1 MKTLQLLTAG
11 GMKSIPLHAW
21 PSEAFTSIL
30 GDNVGGSATD
40 IMTFYERV
48 AWLYRGTN
56 ARADA
61 LANIPFCYAVNG
73 EDKEDYELPFKLH
86 VDHLLNQIEG
96 DLTLYGAAY
105 VWLDNETPL
114 PFKRIERLLPTT
126 IKPKYEAEA
135 GLVGWKRTINGKVRE
150 FDLDEIAY
158 VWLPNR
164 RRELGPGTPPA
175 VASLAAAGVLR
186 YMDIFSNKFFED
198 GTMMPLVI
206 GIDDGTP
213 ETDVQRIES
222 WLSRR
227 MTGIKNAFAAIAI
240 RGGITPQILGQN
252 DLDKLAMVE
261 LSTSKREDIA
271 TALGVP
277 HSLLFSNAANYATA
291 NQDALNWYEMTII
304 PESKRIE
311 DALNEQLFEPLAGVS
326 FKFKPDQLEMFQ
338 QREADKAI
346 KLVTLYKERIISKN
360 EVREQAGYDPIEG
373 GDEIEEPEPP
383 PQFNQPPNAQQGN
396 QEPEEEDS
404 EKAFFADLKRW
415 KSKAMR
421 RLKEGKSLAVE
432 FKSEYIDD
440 ALASAI
446 EGALEASQSAADV
459 SRIFSDA
466 KNWSTQHG

>member
-1 MKTLQLLTAG
+1 MKTLQLLTASG
-11 GMKSIPLHAW
+11 TKSIPLHAW
-21 PSEAFTSIL
+21 PSEAFTSII
-30 GDNVGGSATD
+30 GDNVGGGSAD
-40 IMTFYERV
+40 VMTYYESV
-48 AWLYRGTN
+48 PWLYRGTN

-61 LANIPFCYAVNG
+61 MANIPFCYEVNG
-73 EDKEDYELPFKLH
+73 KDQEDYELPFKLH
-86 VDHLLNQIEG
+86 VDHLINQLEG

-105 VWLDNETPL
+105 VWLDKESPT
-114 PFKRIERLLPTT
+114 PFKKIERLLPTT
-126 IKPKYEAEA
+126 IKPKYEDKA
-135 GLVGWKRTINGKVRE
+135 GLAGWKRTVNGKVRE
-150 FDLDEIAY
+150 FDLDEIGY
-158 VWLPNR
+158 IWLPNR
-164 RRELGPGTPPA
+164 KRELGPGIPPA
-175 VASLAAAGVLR
+175 VAALQAAGVLR
-186 YMDIFSNKFFED
+186 YIDMFNNKFFED

-206 GIDDGTP
+206 GIDDATP

-240 RGGITPQILGQN
+240 RGGINPQILGQN
-252 DLDKLAMVE
+252 DLSKLAMGE
-261 LSTSKREDIA
+261 LSNSKREDIA

-326 FKFKPDQLEMFQ
+326 FAFKPDRLEMFQ
-338 QREADKAI
+338 AREADKAI
-346 KLVTLYKERIISKN
+346 KLVTLYKERILSKN
-360 EVREQAGYDPIEG
+360 EVREQAGYEPIEG
-373 GDEIEEPEPP
+373 GDEIEEPQPPP
-383 PQFNQPPNAQQGN
+383 PQLMPPAQPQGN
-396 QEPEEEDS
+396 PEPDEDDS

-415 KSKAMR
+415 KTKALR

-432 FKSEYIDD
+432 FTSDYIDG

-446 EGALEASQSAADV
+446 DGALEASKTAADV
-459 SRIFSDA
+459 SRVFSDA